1 VEQRDPRGFE
11 RVHRRDVAF
20 TLTVKVIH
28 ERSVPRDGCA
38 RVDARGGAR
47 IWIAM
52 VRRSI
57 PNDGFAEISHA
68 VQGSLGEGTPTL
80 ASGEIV
86 NVLASS
92 AGVRIERIVSH
103 GHASPSGFWYDQE
116 EDEFVL
122 LVSGAARLEVEGE
135 GEVVLAAGDW
145 IDLPRHLRHRVTW
158 TPPDRDTIW
167 LAVYRGGSAARSGG
181 GE

>member
-1 VEQRDPRGFE
+1 
-11 RVHRRDVAF
+11 VAF
-20 TLTVKVIH
+20 TLTVKVLH
-28 ERSVPRDGCA
+28 ERSVLRDGCA

-52 VRRSI
+52 VRRST
-57 PNDGFAEISHA
+57 PNDRFAEISHA
-68 VQGSLGEGTPTL
+68 AQGSLGEGTPTL

-167 LAVYRGGSAARSGG
+167 LAVYRGGSAPRSGG
-181 GE
+181 AE

>member
-1 VEQRDPRGFE
+1 
-11 RVHRRDVAF
+11 
-20 TLTVKVIH
+20 
-28 ERSVPRDGCA
+28 
-38 RVDARGGAR
+38 
-47 IWIAM
+47 
-52 VRRSI
+52 
-57 PNDGFAEISHA
+57 
-68 VQGSLGEGTPTL
+68 L

-145 IDLPRHLRHRVTW
+145 IDL
-158 TPPDRDTIW
+158 
-167 LAVYRGGSAARSGG
+167 
-181 GE
+181 